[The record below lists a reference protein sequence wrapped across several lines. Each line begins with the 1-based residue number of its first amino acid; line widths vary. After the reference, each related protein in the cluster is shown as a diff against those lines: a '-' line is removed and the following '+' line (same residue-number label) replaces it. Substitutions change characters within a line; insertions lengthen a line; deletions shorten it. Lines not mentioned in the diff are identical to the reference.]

1 METIERF
8 SCLLFLAHQNNLC
21 LYFSSMYLYK
31 KYTWIIL
38 IHYYIVPLL
47 LYFCLFEGEFN
58 SFTHIVV
65 PTVRTCFYS
74 LTLCF
79 LFVLLF
85 LFLFSPLLSFFT
97 QYLFTHLLFHF
108 CLLLDENIYTFF
120 MLYFDS
126 LVIVI
131 VLVLLLNTKIW
142 NLIIH

>member
-1 METIERF
+1 MLIWLLNFLVSIFLESFLVF
-8 SCLLFLAHQNNLC
+8 SFPFFKYKESCGDNRGVFCLLFLAHQNNLC

-65 PTVRTCFYS
+65 PTFRTCFYS

-97 QYLFTHLLFHF
+97 QYLFTHLFSSF
-108 CLLLDENIYTFF
+108 IFAFY
-120 MLYFDS
+120 
-126 LVIVI
+126 
-131 VLVLLLNTKIW
+131 
-142 NLIIH
+142 